1 MMDRLLRGFIGV
13 AASALLWMHSAY
25 TRAEV
30 LVVDV
35 SDSRSNYKSIEYR
48 YRTSGM
54 VQSSASPTGRVT
66 VKDSNGRTLF
76 YATRSEVRTPAGG
89 LLYRINDGEIRS
101 PTGRLLYRVV
111 DLELRSPNGKILYRI
126 SHGSIF
132 TPTGRRVYRLD
143 AASVRD
149 PSGRVLIRI
158 SDEMAP
164 SSLFA
169 VCLVQGLL

>member
-1 MMDRLLRGFIGV
+1 MMERLLRGFIGV

-25 TRAEV
+25 TRAE
-30 LVVDV
+30 LLDVDV
-35 SDSRSNYKSIEYR
+35 FDSHSKYKSTEYI

-54 VQSSASPTGRVT
+54 AQLSANPTRRVT

-76 YATRSEVRTPAGG
+76 YTTRSEVRTPAGG
-89 LLYRINDGEIRS
+89 LLYRTNDEEIRS
-101 PTGRLLYRVV
+101 PTGLLLHRVV

-126 SHGSIF
+126 SHGSIV
-132 TPTGRRVYRLD
+132 TPTGRRIYRLD

-169 VCLVQGLL
+169 VCLAQGLL